1 MTTSA
6 SESASSRESRCV
18 ALLRSVW
25 PPLILLVIVLG
36 LWQFS
41 VWWFELKPFLVPS
54 PVRVAKASVESFD
67 KLAGATQ
74 ITALAALSGFSASLI
89 AGVVIAFFFSQS
101 RLIRVSC
108 YPYAIFLQTV
118 PIVAIAPLIINWF
131 GSGFRSI
138 VIITFIISLFP
149 VITTTTTGMTA
160 VDPDLLDLFRLN
172 RASRWQIWLK
182 LRLPNAVPHLITG
195 ARTSSGLSVVG
206 ALVGEY
212 FAGFAVNEYGLGF
225 LIGRANNQLRADE
238 LFAAVIASTLLGIT
252 IFGAVSGIGS
262 LIQSRWYDTT

>member
-1 MTTSA
+1 MPDA
-6 SESASSRESRCV
+6 SKSHLAQVMRAV
-18 ALLRSVW
+18 A
-25 PPLILLVIVLG
+25 PPLILLVVL
-36 LWQFS
+36 LSFWQFS
-41 VWWFELKPFLVPS
+41 VWWFDLKPFLVPS
-54 PVRVAKASVESFD
+54 PVRVASAAVSTFG
-67 KLAGATQ
+67 KLVSATKVS
-74 ITALAALSGFSASLI
+74 AAAALSGFAASLI

-101 RLIRVSC
+101 RLIRISC

-118 PIVAIAPLIINWF
+118 PIVAIAPLVINWF

-138 VIITFIISLFP
+138 VIITFVISLFP
-149 VITTTTTGMTA
+149 IITSTTTGMLA
-160 VDPDLLDLFRLN
+160 VDPELLDLFRLN

-212 FAGFAVNEYGLGF
+212 FAGFGVNNYGLGF
-225 LIGRANNQLRADE
+225 LIGRNTSQMRTDE

-252 IFGAVSGIGS
+252 IFGAVSIVGAFI
-262 LIQSRWYDTT
+262 LNRWYDTK

>member
-1 MTTSA
+1 MTQA
-6 SESASSRESRCV
+6 FQLGGHESID
-18 ALLRSVW
+18 W
-25 PPLILLVIVLG
+25 G
-36 LWQFS
+36 LNPFHI
-41 VWWFELKPFLVPS
+41 FELGWGGGLDGAIGPVDRIGGAFLYPLPEGFAV
-54 PVRVAKASVESFD
+54 FFG
-67 KLAGATQ
+67 KLVSATKVS
-74 ITALAALSGFSASLI
+74 AAAALSGFAASLI

-101 RLIRVSC
+101 RLIRISC

-118 PIVAIAPLIINWF
+118 PIVAIAPLVINWF

-138 VIITFIISLFP
+138 VIITFVISLFP
-149 VITTTTTGMTA
+149 IITSTTTGMLA
-160 VDPDLLDLFRLN
+160 VDPELLDLFRLN

-212 FAGFAVNEYGLGF
+212 FAGFGVNNYGLGF
-225 LIGRANNQLRADE
+225 LIGRNTSQMRTDE

-252 IFGAVSGIGS
+252 IFGVVSIVGAFI
-262 LIQSRWYDTT
+262 LNRWYDTK

>member
-1 MTTSA
+1 MPSPP
-6 SESASSRESRCV
+6 ESKPAR
-18 ALLRSVW
+18 LLRTAI
-25 PPLILLVIVLG
+25 PPLTLLIVLLG

-54 PVRVAKASVESFD
+54 PIQVAKAAVTTFG
-67 KLAGATQ
+67 KLAAATRVS
-74 ITALAALSGFSASLI
+74 AAAALSGFAASLVV
-89 AGVVIAFFFSQS
+89 GVVVAFFFSQS

-138 VIITFIISLFP
+138 VIITFIIGLFP
-149 VITTTTTGMTA
+149 IITSTTTGMTS
-160 VDPDLLDLFRLN
+160 VDPELLDLFRLN
-172 RASRWQIWLK
+172 RASRWHIWLK

-212 FAGFAVNEYGLGF
+212 FAGFGVNNYGLGF
-225 LIGRANNQLRADE
+225 LIGRNTSQMRTDE

-252 IFGAVSGIGS
+252 IFGAVSIVGAFI
-262 LIQSRWYDTT
+262 LNRWYDTK